1 MKPSWA
7 KLGAVTV
14 GAAAVT
20 LVLGGI
26 GLMSKVTDAW
36 SVPSR
41 VRTLEE
47 QQKAFG
53 DRLNTLSFDLKT
65 MAHEQSASARRAED
79 SDLAIKSALAEI
91 SATQKAMANTL
102 NEHTGQLLQTR
113 EQVKNTLV
121 LIDNLS
127 AKQKE

>member
-1 MKPSWA
+1 MKPNWA

-20 LVLGGI
+20 LILGGI
-26 GLMSKVTDAW
+26 GLMTKVTDAW

-41 VRTLEE
+41 VRTLED

-65 MAHEQSASARRAED
+65 MAHEQTTSARRAED
-79 SDLAIKSALAEI
+79 SDLSIKQTLAEI
-91 SATQKAMANTL
+91 AATQKAMAATL

-113 EQVKNTLV
+113 EQVKNALV
-121 LIDNLS
+121 LIDNL
-127 AKQKE
+127 ADKK